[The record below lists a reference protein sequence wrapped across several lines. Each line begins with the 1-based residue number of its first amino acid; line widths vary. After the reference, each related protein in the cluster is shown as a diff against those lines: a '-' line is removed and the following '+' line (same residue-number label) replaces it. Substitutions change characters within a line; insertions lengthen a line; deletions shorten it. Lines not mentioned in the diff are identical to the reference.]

1 MNLISI
7 VFWAL
12 VLVTALVALR
22 WGAMIGL
29 IAFVFA
35 LLIGAVAVSRL
46 APPKSGANA
55 DRHVVFET
63 HIADEAEFVR
73 VPRFGALPASSPES
87 P

>member
-1 MNLISI
+1 MNLISM

-12 VLVTALVALR
+12 VLITALVALR

-29 IAFVFA
+29 IAFVFV

-46 APPKSGANA
+46 APPRSGVNA
-55 DRHVVFET
+55 DRHIVVET
-63 HIADEAEFVR
+63 HMADEADFIR